1 MGEENWIKNIVRTQ
15 DYNKGKFQQAT
26 SSILMIKIEYQTTKK
41 KKVQWNRFDTQTKV
55 QFKQDFLTNYRNG
68 QMGNYAPQFKIYN
81 LAT

>member
-41 KKVQWNRFDTQTKV
+41 KRSNETDLIH
-55 QFKQDFLTNYRNG
+55 KQ
-68 QMGNYAPQFKIYN
+68 KYN
-81 LAT
+81 LNKTFWPTTEMAKWEIMLPSSKYTI

>member
-26 SSILMIKIEYQTTKK
+26 SSILMIKIEYQ
-41 KKVQWNRFDTQTKV
+41 KVQWNRFHTQTKV
-55 QFKQDFLTNYRNG
+55 QFKQDFLTRNG
-68 QMGNYAPQFKIYN
+68 QMENYAPQFKIYN